1 MLHGGD
7 SSDVLGV
14 IEAQQDEAAPFAF
27 PVLSLATAQSH
38 CCPSNC
44 GRPENAV
51 LAEKGLTSMEK
62 FTFN

>member
-27 PVLSLATAQSH
+27 PVLSLVPATV
-38 CCPSNC
+38 
-44 GRPENAV
+44 G
-51 LAEKGLTSMEK
+51 GLKMLSWQRRV
-62 FTFN
+62 